1 MKASFS
7 TKKYL
12 FGFSYSASL
21 TIINLKASKQS
32 PICNEKR
39 CLSNLNQGYFFIL
52 LYGNYYPKKHSW
64 HHRHHFMNS
73 CRINTSGIKNTFLIR
88 PAHFVCKK
96 RAWQHTKFRILN
108 DQQNIKHKQIQITS
122 SKICFVCV
130 HRCSNRI
137 KNGTVLFPA
146 TAVLVI
152 FQYTFIYVILRSAA
166 IKTFTKKRNFSG
178 FS

>member
-1 MKASFS
+1 MKRDVCPTLIKDIFLFS
-7 TKKYL
+7 CME
-12 FGFSYSASL
+12 
-21 TIINLKASKQS
+21 IIIQ
-32 PICNEKR
+32 
-39 CLSNLNQGYFFIL
+39 
-52 LYGNYYPKKHSW
+52 KKHSW
-64 HHRHHFMNS
+64 HHRHHFMNPR
-73 CRINTSGIKNTFLIR
+73 RINMSGIKNTFLIR

-166 IKTFTKKRNFSG
+166 IKRFTKKKGILAVLVNTRIINYFIETEELNKSLETTSS
-178 FS
+178 FCLQ